1 MQTLI
6 RLATEHDVDRL
17 FTLRTSVVQNHLSVE
32 QMADLGITPQVLADS
47 IRTAPCAW
55 IAEVDGQ
62 PAAFAMVDLAEGEV
76 FAMFVL
82 PTHENLGLGRQ
93 LMAIAEAALFEQHD
107 TLYLITDGRDEV
119 RANGFY
125 QRLGWTMVE
134 QVEGDDVRYEKSRGS
149 KAATVQDL
157 G

>member
-6 RLATEHDVDRL
+6 RTATQDDVNTL
-17 FTLRTSVVQNHLSVE
+17 FAIRTSVVQNHLSVE
-32 QMADLGITPQVLADS
+32 QMADLGITPQALADS
-47 IRTAPCAW
+47 IRAAPCVW

-62 PAAFAMVDLAEGEV
+62 PAGFSMVDLAGGEV

-93 LMAIAEAALFEQHD
+93 LMAVAEAALFEHHER
-107 TLYLITDGRDEV
+107 LFLITDGRDGI

-125 QRLGWTMVE
+125 QRLGWAVVG
-134 QVEGDDVRYEKSRGS
+134 QVEGGDVRYEKSR
-149 KAATVQDL
+149 AP
-157 G
+157 